1 MSQQRNSSAI
11 GFARVGLVLVAL
23 AAMVVGVTA
32 CAADAPSAAK
42 SLGDEQAQDQDQDQA
57 QDQAPGRS
65 AKAPRLEAQLESQV
79 ALERYAYTTAK
90 GNRGCPTESW
100 ADRPPFTVKIGPSYE
115 FCLDVGEP
123 KKGDAAEAKVDVTYR
138 IVGDPE
144 GRTVWFKA
152 ALRGVGLDDLACEVR
167 KADMATADPS
177 APYFCEAEWVESKS
191 TKFPRAWLRLESHGT
206 PSG

>member
-1 MSQQRNSSAI
+1 MSQQRSSRTI

-42 SLGDEQAQDQDQDQA
+42 SLDDERVQDQV
-57 QDQAPGRS
+57 PGRS

-90 GNRGCPTESW
+90 GNRGCPTEFW
-100 ADRPPFTVKIGPSYE
+100 ADRPPFTVKIGPAYE

-152 ALRGVGLDDLACEVR
+152 ALRGVGPDDLACEVR